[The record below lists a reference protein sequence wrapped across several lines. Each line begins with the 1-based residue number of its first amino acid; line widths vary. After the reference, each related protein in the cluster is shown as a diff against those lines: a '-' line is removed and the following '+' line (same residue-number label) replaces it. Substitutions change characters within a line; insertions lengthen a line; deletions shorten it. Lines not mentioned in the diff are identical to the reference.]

1 MTRSSPGVLRVAA
14 ILNFMADHP
23 GQAFALTDLVRALK
37 LSRATCHALL
47 AGLVDVGYL
56 YRASDKTYV
65 LGPKL
70 AAIGRTA
77 AESLSP
83 MQVAQPEMRR
93 LADEFDVVCSAFF
106 LENGMI
112 HLRERAASVSHVGF
126 SAPLGTRVKLRAPSA
141 AVFLSWQPDEAQ
153 AWLSSLKPAPTDEQ
167 REAMVQTMAFGR
179 KYGFVAF
186 VRNADAGPSM
196 ITAPEFLEDD
206 ARQARITLLGSLEP
220 ERTYE
225 VTSITA
231 PVFNSKSKLVF
242 VMGMMGFNRT
252 MTGEKILAAA
262 EQLKETCRRIGR
274 FIG

>member
-77 AESLSP
+77 ADNLSP
-83 MQVAQPEMRR
+83 LQVIQPEMRR
-93 LADEFDVVCSAFF
+93 LADEFDVVCSTFY
-106 LENGMI
+106 LDGDTI

-126 SAPLGTRVKLRAPSA
+126 SAPLGTRVKLRVPSG
-141 AVFLSWQPDEAQ
+141 AVFVSWSPEEAK
-153 AWLSSLKPAPTDEQ
+153 ALLETTAPPPTPEQ
-167 REAMVQTMAFGR
+167 REAFLGAIAFGR
-179 KYGFVAF
+179 TQGFIAF
-186 VRNADAGPSM
+186 VRNPDAGPPIS
-196 ITAPEFLEDD
+196 AAEEFLQED
-206 ARQARITLLGSLEP
+206 ARMAKIQLLSAIDQAEAYDL
-220 ERTYE
+220 
-225 VTSITA
+225 TSITA
-231 PVFNSKSKLVF
+231 PVFGAGRKVAF
-242 VMGMMGFNRT
+242 VMGMMGFDRP
-252 MTGEKILAAA
+252 MTGAEILATAKT
-262 EQLKETCRRIGR
+262 LKDACDRIGG
-274 FIG
+274 FMA

>member
-77 AESLSP
+77 AEHLSP
-83 MQVAQPEMRR
+83 MQVVQPEMRR
-93 LADEFDVVCSAFF
+93 LADQFDVVCSTFY
-106 LENGMI
+106 LEGDVI
-112 HLRERAASVSHVGF
+112 HLRDRAASVSHVGF
-126 SAPLGTRVKLRAPSA
+126 SAPLDTRVKLRIPSA
-141 AVFLSWQPDEAQ
+141 ATHLSWSPQVAMALLESTSP
-153 AWLSSLKPAPTDEQ
+153 PPTPEQ
-167 REAMVQTMAFGR
+167 REAYLGAIAFGQAH
-179 KYGFVAF
+179 GFIAF
-186 VRNADAGPSM
+186 IRNAE
-196 ITAPEFLEDD
+196 APGVSPAEEFSREEL
-206 ARQARITLLGSLEP
+206 RMARIELLSAVDP
-220 ERTYE
+220 AVTYD

-231 PVFNSKSKLVF
+231 PVFGADRKVAF
-242 VMGMMGFNRT
+242 VIGMMGFNRM
-252 MTGEKILAAA
+252 MTGADILDTART
-262 EQLKETCRRIGR
+262 LKEACGRIGD